1 MAASFFVQDSVVEC
15 LFAAGAKEDLQDKE
29 GKTALDI
36 AQEEHL
42 DSIVAILQRPP
53 PRWSITLHPTLSQ
66 RRYQRKMKFLVWCL
80 HRIELSYPTRWCGRS
95 LVL

>member
-42 DSIVAILQRPP
+42 DSIVAILQP
-53 PRWSITLHPTLSQ
+53 SSCYLSLNSAHH
-66 RRYQRKMKFLVWCL
+66 LVGPSPCIL
-80 HRIELSYPTRWCGRS
+80 PCHSAGTNAR
-95 LVL
+95 